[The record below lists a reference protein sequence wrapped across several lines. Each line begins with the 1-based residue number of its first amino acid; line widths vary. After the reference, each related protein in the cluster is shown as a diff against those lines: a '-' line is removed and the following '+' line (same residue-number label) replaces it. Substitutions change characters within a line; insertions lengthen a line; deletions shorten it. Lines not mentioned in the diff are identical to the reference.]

1 MPKFTQHFVELG
13 GDYYYKYLHQDKDK
27 REEIAFERGVIW
39 GTDPELVLES
49 EEDIDNWAQDNLN

>member
-39 GTDPELVLES
+39 GTDP
-49 EEDIDNWAQDNLN
+49 